1 MSSPVCLI
9 QPPFT
14 QLNTPYPSLYY
25 LKTFLEK
32 QGQQVIVRDHSI
44 GLFEKIFCRA
54 GLEKIFAGVEP
65 HDPIAERFFSEAD
78 RWINMID
85 RLISFLR
92 GRDREWGH
100 FLTLAN
106 GVLPGGP
113 RFDACLENFGGSPL
127 PEDAPLLAGKL
138 LADMADFITQALDPN
153 FSLVRYSG
161 NTGAGLRG
169 FDDLKQSLEGY
180 ILKNFYRPY
189 LEEEWDRL
197 TGIFNSPE
205 GRLAESPFLIGLTIP
220 FPGCLAGALACG
232 ASAKLRFGNKA
243 AIIAGGGYVNTELR
257 FMDDSHIFDYVDYLS
272 FDRGYGSWEA
282 ILDQNNRDGSIIYKT
297 MYRSD
302 DGKIIA
308 DPAIICGGIKN
319 DANDFARFRRIDDES
334 IKTIFPDYR
343 DVDFSRYLY
352 PVDDVNPMHRLW
364 SDGHWLKAYL
374 AHGCYWHACAFCDVT
389 LDYIRSFA
397 PVDTAALFRHL
408 AEQAEQTGVHGVH
421 LVDEAAPVSSLIQ
434 LAQLNRDAGLPL
446 TFWGNIRFEKS
457 FTPDTAALLAAGG
470 LVGVSAGIEVAT
482 DAGFKRIGKGIA
494 LEDVVR
500 ACAAFKEAGILTH
513 AYLIYGYWDED
524 EQEIINSAEILRQL
538 FAAGLLDSAFW
549 HQFVLTR
556 HSRIYAEWEKGM
568 HRTLQVTDSNTAKN
582 SGNSRPPVFALND
595 LSFEGETQFNKYTE
609 PLDRL
614 LVSWMTPDAAD
625 LWSEASIN
633 PFLSESDPQGRMAQG
648 QADSAAMGP
657 VRAAFPFKVKEP
669 SVSADLVA
677 DILDAYARERDE
689 GRGAV
694 PVNNGTGKNGTADR
708 VIFLGSRPRMSGAGD
723 GVDLWWRWQLM
734 DHALKIRDD
743 PDTKSE
749 KLMNLLKEISHH
761 NSFTAS
767 DLYKELTS
775 TLGADSVKKAW
786 RTLRKGGLAVY

>member
-1 MSSPVCLI
+1 MSASVCLI

-65 HDPIAERFFSEAD
+65 HDPIAERFLSEAD

-106 GVLPGGP
+106 GVFPGGP

-161 NTGAGLRG
+161 NTGAGLRD
-169 FDDLKQSLEGY
+169 FDDLKQSLDGY
-180 ILKNFYRPY
+180 ILKNFYAPY
-189 LEEEWDRL
+189 LEEEWDYV
-197 TGIFNSPE
+197 TGIFNSSE

-220 FPGCLAGALACG
+220 FPGCLAGALTCG
-232 ASAKLRFGNKA
+232 ISAKLRFGNKA

-257 FMDDSHIFDYVDYLS
+257 FMDDSRIFDYVDYLS

-282 ILDQNNRDGSIIYKT
+282 ILDQNNRDKSIIYKT

-302 DGKIIA
+302 DGKITA
-308 DPAIICGGIKN
+308 DPAIICDGTKN

-343 DVDFSRYLY
+343 DLDFSRYLY

-421 LVDEAAPVSSLIQ
+421 LVDEAAPVSSLIR
-434 LAQLNRDAGLPL
+434 LAELNRDAGLPL
-446 TFWGNIRFEKS
+446 TFWGNIRFEKG

-482 DAGFKRIGKGIA
+482 EAGFKRIGKGIV

-556 HSRIYAEWEKGM
+556 HSRIYAEWEKGL
-568 HRTLQVTDSNTAKN
+568 HRRLRVNSNTAE
-582 SGNSRPPVFALND
+582 STFALND
-595 LSFEGETQFNKYTE
+595 LSFEGETQFSKYTE

-614 LVSWMTPDAAD
+614 LASWVTPDAA
-625 LWSEASIN
+625 
-633 PFLSESDPQGRMAQG
+633 MV
-648 QADSAAMGP
+648 P
-657 VRAAFPFKVKEP
+657 VTAAFPFKVKEP
-669 SVSADLVA
+669 SVSVDLIA
-677 DILDAYARERDE
+677 ELLDVYARDRDE
-689 GRGAV
+689 SRGM
-694 PVNNGTGKNGTADR
+694 PPGTTDR
-708 VIFLGSRPRMSGAGD
+708 VLFLGSRPLIRGAGKNAEIR
-723 GVDLWWRWQLM
+723 WRWRLGEYQLR
-734 DHALKIRDD
+734 AGQ
-743 PDTKSE
+743 
-749 KLMNLLKEISHH
+749 
-761 NSFTAS
+761 
-767 DLYKELTS
+767 
-775 TLGADSVKKAW
+775 GADKIAALLEEASRGKGLEAAAFYKAIPETPGTGTAEAAW
-786 RTLRKGGLAVY
+786 RTLREGGLAIYSIGLARRQF